1 MLKFW
6 MNEKKG
12 VNFFFRIDLFWKST
26 KIATRVRT
34 LLVLFDAQ
42 KLEINKNHQ
51 TTFIIIIIIIIFIII
66 LIITVFFL
74 IICIYSSL
82 DLATWYSNIIITK
95 KFECG
100 VCLTV
105 LWSTLPPRFD
115 LAHPA
120 AHCLFSTL
128 KFLHLFQSTMTSPDA
143 YIFLCPLIEVA
154 TSQSSS
160 LYQSKSLSNYRFS
173 RGHIHHSYRV

>member
-1 MLKFW
+1 M
-6 MNEKKG
+6 
-12 VNFFFRIDLFWKST
+12 
-26 KIATRVRT
+26 
-34 LLVLFDAQ
+34 LFDAQ

-51 TTFIIIIIIIIFIII
+51 TTFIIIIIIIIIVIII
-66 LIITVFFL
+66 LIIIVFYLFYT
-74 IICIYSSL
+74 YSSL
-82 DLATWYSNIIITK
+82 DLTTRWSNIIITK

-143 YIFLCPLIEVA
+143 YIFSCPLIEVA
-154 TSQSSS
+154 VSQSSS

-173 RGHIHHSYRV
+173 RGHIRHSYRV